1 MSFELKAKGTSAQW
15 SNSGW
20 PAVLQLAEDYGWQ
33 PAGTLPPRR
42 IKRDAW
48 DGGYASCDGQLVSAD
63 DARALADALELGLAD
78 DFKRAK
84 PRTARTSQQPST
96 EQDSQEAFEKLSAL
110 ANAMS
115 FEVVSRPPSRA
126 PQPKRG
132 TPKAESTDGDTL
144 ETAMAQQG
152 IRPEDL
158 PALLASLYGSAP
170 AQEPHREWFT
180 TEDGKKLV
188 RDLVEFCRKGEFRIQ

>member
-1 MSFELKAKGTSAQW
+1 MSFELKGKGISVSW

-48 DGGYASCDGQLVSAD
+48 DRGYASCDGQLVSAD
-63 DARALADALELGLAD
+63 DAKALADALERGLAD
-78 DFKRAK
+78 DFKRAT
-84 PRTARTSQQPST
+84 PRTAANSQQPST
-96 EQDSQEAFEKLSAL
+96 EQDRQEAFEKLSAL

-115 FEVVSRPPSRA
+115 FEIVSQPTKQA
-126 PQPKRG
+126 PKPKRG
-132 TPKAESTDGDTL
+132 KLQEELTAGATL
-144 ETAMAQQG
+144 ETTMAQQG

-158 PALLASLYGSAP
+158 PTLLASLYGNAP
-170 AQEPHREWFT
+170 AQETRRDWFT
-180 TEDGKKLV
+180 SEDGKKLV
-188 RDLVEFCRKGEFRIQ
+188 RDLVDFCRKGEFRIS